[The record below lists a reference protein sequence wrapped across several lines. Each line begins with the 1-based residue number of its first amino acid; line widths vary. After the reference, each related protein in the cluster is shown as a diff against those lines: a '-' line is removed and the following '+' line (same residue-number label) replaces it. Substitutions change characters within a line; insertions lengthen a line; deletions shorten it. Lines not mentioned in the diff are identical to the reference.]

1 MTPLTPSG
9 SARRPAWLASPPPTT
24 ALEISSRRVAAVAI
38 ADQGSGLAVAG
49 YGTAAL
55 PVGAVE
61 PQLNGVNVHDPAAL
75 TAAIRTALDGL
86 SPRPKRVA
94 LVLPDTVA
102 KVSLIRFEKV
112 PARVQDLEQ
121 LIRWQVRKA
130 APFHLEDAQLA
141 WVPGI
146 GLEGGGREYIVTVA
160 RRDVIAAYER
170 ACDAAGVY
178 AGLVDLA
185 SFNLMNTVLAT
196 SPAAA
201 TDWLLVHVGDDYATL
216 GVVRGHDLVFFRN
229 RSEAGPDELADLVHQ
244 TAMYHE
250 DRLGGGGFTRVVIAG
265 AALRGAAE
273 AELMRRLLEERLGAK
288 VEPLDFR
295 SSVPIRDRIAAGPD
309 LLDSLAP
316 GLGILL
322 RERVA

>member
-1 MTPLTPSG
+1 MSPHTPSG
-9 SARRPAWLASPPPTT
+9 SARRPAWLASPPPAT
-24 ALEISSRRVAAVAI
+24 ALEISSRRVSAVGI
-38 ADQGSGLAVAG
+38 TGQGSGLAVDG
-49 YGTAAL
+49 YGSAAL
-55 PVGAVE
+55 PDGAVE

-75 TAAIRTALDGL
+75 TAAIGAALEGI

-94 LVLPDTVA
+94 LVLPDTIA

-141 WVPGI
+141 WIPGVT
-146 GLEGGGREYIVTVA
+146 LEGAGREYIVTVA
-160 RRDVIAAYER
+160 RRDVVAAYER
-170 ACDAAGVY
+170 ACAAAGVY

-196 SPAAA
+196 SPAATA
-201 TDWLLVHVGDDYATL
+201 DWMLVHVGDDYATL
-216 GVVRGHDLVFFRN
+216 AVVRGQHLVFFRN
-229 RSEAGPDELADLVHQ
+229 RSEAGVDELTDLVHQ

-250 DRLGGGGFTRVVIAG
+250 DRLGGGGFSRVLIAG
-265 AALRGAAE
+265 AALRGADE
-273 AELMRRLLEERLGAK
+273 AELMRRRLEDRLQSK
-288 VEPLDFR
+288 VEPIDFR
-295 SSVPIRDRIAAGPD
+295 TAVPIRDRISASPD

>member
-1 MTPLTPSG
+1 MSPHIPSG
-9 SARRPAWLASPPPTT
+9 SARRTAWLASPPPTV
-24 ALEISSRRVAAVAI
+24 AVEISSRRVSAVGI
-38 ADQGSGLAVAG
+38 ANQGAGLAVAG
-49 YGTAAL
+49 HGTATL
-55 PVGAVE
+55 PAGAVE
-61 PQLNGVNVHDPAAL
+61 PQLNGPNVHDPAAL
-75 TAAIRTALDGL
+75 VAAIRTALEGI

-102 KVSLIRFEKV
+102 KVSLIRFDKV
-112 PARVQDLEQ
+112 PERAQDLEQ

-141 WVPGI
+141 WVPGVP
-146 GLEGGGREYIVTVA
+146 LDGGGREYIVTVA
-160 RRDVIAAYER
+160 RRDVVGAYER

-185 SFNLMNTVLAT
+185 SFNLLNTVLAT
-196 SPAAA
+196 SPASPA
-201 TDWLLVHVGDDYATL
+201 DWLLVHVGDDYATL
-216 GVVRGHDLVFFRN
+216 GVVRGSDLVFFRN
-229 RSEAGPDELADLVHQ
+229 RSEAGVDELTELVHQ

-250 DRLGGGGFTRVVIAG
+250 DRLGGGGFSRVVIAG
-265 AALRGAAE
+265 AALRGADQ
-273 AELMRRLLEERLGAK
+273 AELMRRRLEDRLQAK
-288 VEPLDFR
+288 IEPVDFR
-295 SSVPIRDRIAAGPD
+295 QTVPIRDRIAAGPD